1 MIKKCL
7 HTSLVLFSL
16 TLSTIGFAEDSTS
29 VSPLNLTPHHKG
41 YVLTRGTDSKLCDKA
56 PCFTTVNTPDVCLS
70 THSPEVLVA
79 PLSSV
84 YNKGRPIRRYVIK
97 NPKVMP
103 QGGSY
108 VISFQRIFA
117 DEYGGIGNEFITF
130 NYTILCV

>member
-1 MIKKCL
+1 MIKKNL
-7 HTSLVLFSL
+7 LMSFVLFSL
-16 TLSTIGFAEDSTS
+16 TLSNIGFAEDSTS
-29 VSPLNLTPHHKG
+29 VTPLNLTPHHRG

-56 PCFTTVNTPDVCLS
+56 PCFTTVNTTNTCLA

-84 YNKGRPIRRYVIK
+84 YNRGRPIRRYVIK

-108 VISFQRIFA
+108 VIRFQRIYA
-117 DEYGGIGNEFITF
+117 DEYTGVGNEFITF